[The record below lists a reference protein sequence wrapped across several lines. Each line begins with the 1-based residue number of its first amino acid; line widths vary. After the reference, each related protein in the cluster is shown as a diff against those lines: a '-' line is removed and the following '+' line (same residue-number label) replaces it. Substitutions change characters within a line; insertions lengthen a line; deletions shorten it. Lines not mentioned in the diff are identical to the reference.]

1 MGARPVVC
9 SIVVGLLVA
18 ACAPSAAPPA
28 APAAKP
34 AAGGPAAP
42 AASAPAPGAG
52 SAPAPVSTPAPAAGD
67 TLAGLVEAAR
77 AEGQLNLI
85 WTPSIGG
92 RTGAIERW
100 GEGFNRLYGLNVRFQ
115 YTPGPTIPEMLV
127 RITQEAQ
134 SGRPAAS
141 DVYLGADDNFAEALR
156 GGVLQPIDW
165 AAWAPNVRDPALIT
179 PQGVGV
185 AFATRTPGITYNTD
199 KVRPDEVPTALHDL
213 LKPQYK
219 GRVAASV
226 FIGNNLERQASPEL
240 WGEQRT
246 VEFATRYADQ
256 IGGLIRCA
264 ETERIATGEFDILA
278 PDCGTFISRMWQAR
292 GAPLAGVIP
301 TDMAVLAY
309 LYFGVPVNA
318 AHPAA
323 AKLFVNYLLSR
334 EAQDILFDAE
344 KLDHHRVPGAHTAPE
359 IERLLAQGVKF
370 TETDVAWSLRNDER
384 AASGPKI
391 DFDKIMGRR

>member
-1 MGARPVVC
+1 MAARLLVS
-9 SIVVGLLVA
+9 SIVAWLTVA
-18 ACAPSAAPPA
+18 ACAPSAPPA
-28 APAAKP
+28 APAAQP
-34 AAGGPAAP
+34 AASPPAP
-42 AASAPAPGAG
+42 PPASAPAP
-52 SAPAPVSTPAPAAGD
+52 APGD

-100 GEGFNRLYGLNVRFQ
+100 ADGFNRLYGLNVRFQ

-127 RITQEAQ
+127 RITQELQ

-156 GGVLQPIDW
+156 GGVLQSVDW

-179 PQGVGV
+179 PGGVGV
-185 AFATRTPGITYNTD
+185 AFATRTPGITYNTE
-199 KVRPDEVPTALHDL
+199 KVRPDDVPTSLQDL

-226 FIGNNLERQASPEL
+226 FIGNNLERQANPEL

-256 IGGLIRCA
+256 VGGFIRCA

-278 PDCGTFISRMWQAR
+278 PDCGTFISRMWQSR

-301 TDMAVLAY
+301 TDAAILAY
-309 LYFGVPVNA
+309 LYFGVPANA

-323 AKLFVNYLLSR
+323 AKLVVNYLVSR
-334 EAQDILFDAE
+334 EAQDILFETE
-344 KLDHHRVPGAHTAPE
+344 KLDHHLVPGAHTAPE
-359 IERLLAQGVKF
+359 IERLQAQGVRF
-370 TETDVAWSLRNDER
+370 VETDVAWALRNDER
-384 AASGPKI
+384 AGSGPKP
-391 DFDKIMGRR
+391 DFDKIMRRQ

>member
-1 MGARPVVC
+1 MAARLIAC
-9 SIVVGLLVA
+9 SIVVGLLI

-34 AAGGPAAP
+34 AAPAAP
-42 AASAPAPGAG
+42 AASAPAPAA
-52 SAPAPVSTPAPAAGD
+52 APAPAPAPGD

-100 GEGFNRLYGLNVRFQ
+100 GEGFNRLYGLSVRFQ

-141 DVYLGADDNFAEALR
+141 DIYLGADDSFADALR

-165 AAWAPNVRDPALIT
+165 ASWAPNLRDPALIA

-219 GRVAASV
+219 SRVAASV
-226 FIGNNLERQASPEL
+226 FIGNNLERQANPEL

-246 VEFATRYADQ
+246 VEFATKYAEQ

-264 ETERIATGEFDILA
+264 ETERIATAEFDLLA

-301 TDMAVLAY
+301 TDAAILAY
-309 LYFGVPVNA
+309 LYVGVPVNA

-323 AKLFVNYLLSR
+323 AKLFVNYLLGR
-334 EAQDILFDAE
+334 EAQDVLFETE
-344 KLDHHRVPGAHTAPE
+344 KLDLHRVPGAHTAPE

-384 AASGPKI
+384 AASGPKV
-391 DFDKIMGRR
+391 DFDKIMGRQ

>member
-1 MGARPVVC
+1 MAARLVVC
-9 SIVVGLLVA
+9 SIVVGLLVV

-28 APAAKP
+28 APAARP
-34 AAGGPAAP
+34 AAPAPSAP
-42 AASAPAPGAG
+42 AASAPAPA
-52 SAPAPVSTPAPAAGD
+52 APAPAAAPSSAAAPGD

-127 RITQEAQ
+127 RITQEWQ

-165 AAWAPNVRDPALIT
+165 AAWAPNVRDPALVA

-185 AFATRTPGITYNTD
+185 AFATRTPGITYNTE
-199 KVRPDEVPTALHDL
+199 KVRPDEAPTALQDL
-213 LKPQYK
+213 LKPQFK

-226 FIGNNLERQASPEL
+226 FIGNNLERQSSPDL
-240 WGEQRT
+240 WGEQRA
-246 VEFATRYADQ
+246 VEFATKYADQ

-264 ETERIATGEFDILA
+264 ETERIATAEFDILA

-323 AKLFVNYLLSR
+323 AKLFVNYVLGR
-334 EAQDILFDAE
+334 EGQDILFDAE
-344 KLDHHRVPGAHTAPE
+344 KLDHHRVPGAKTAPE
-359 IERLLAQGVKF
+359 IERLQAQGVKF

-384 AASGPKI
+384 AASGPKV
-391 DFDKIMGRR
+391 DFDKIMGRQ